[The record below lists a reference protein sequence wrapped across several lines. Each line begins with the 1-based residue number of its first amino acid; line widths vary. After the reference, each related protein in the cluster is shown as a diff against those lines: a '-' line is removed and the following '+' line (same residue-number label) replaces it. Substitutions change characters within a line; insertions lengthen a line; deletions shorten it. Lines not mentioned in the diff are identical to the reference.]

1 MKAPAQGSP
10 TDNVP
15 VPHSGHGH
23 HQEVDTVP
31 VGQALTVREV
41 RRISRIFKLKCLFL
55 LLEKI
60 SESLEIMFCI
70 CNFAN
75 LIPSNEASVL
85 IVFFCYQ
92 SF

>member
-1 MKAPAQGSP
+1 MGYLFIYYVLKTSTYQSHKKKKYLKAPAQGSP

-31 VGQALTVREV
+31 VGQALTIREV

-60 SESLEIMFCI
+60 ADYF
-70 CNFAN
+70 
-75 LIPSNEASVL
+75 
-85 IVFFCYQ
+85 
-92 SF
+92 